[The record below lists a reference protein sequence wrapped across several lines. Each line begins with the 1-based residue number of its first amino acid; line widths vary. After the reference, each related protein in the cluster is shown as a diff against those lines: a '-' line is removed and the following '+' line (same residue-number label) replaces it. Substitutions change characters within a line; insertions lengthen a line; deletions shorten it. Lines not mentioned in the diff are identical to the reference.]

1 MLSELAERDDVA
13 LRLETKRE
21 AGRNMDWCRVERSEG
36 RIANAPHM
44 RIKPEDWKWLT
55 AESSVV
61 VPETMDEAAAGAA
74 LRQALDL
81 CGDWDVAFQ

>member
-1 MLSELAERDDVA
+1 
-13 LRLETKRE
+13 
-21 AGRNMDWCRVERSEG
+21 
-36 RIANAPHM
+36 M
-44 RIKPEDWKWLT
+44 RIKPEDWKWPT